1 LQIKD
6 LADPEALVDPA
17 DADVDPAD
25 LEDADP
31 EAPVDVDP
39 ADPADAVADLVVR
52 ADVDAVARIRAPT
65 CTRT

>member
-1 LQIKD
+1 
-6 LADPEALVDPA
+6 VDPA